1 MIGCTVGW
9 RRCSMQRREF
19 IPLLGGVAA
28 WSTAAQAQNST
39 ASYPDHPITLIVP
52 YAPGGGNDV
61 MARAVADPMGKSL
74 GQPLVV
80 ENRGGAGG
88 SVGTRQI
95 AKAPPAGY
103 TPRPCGTGTPA
114 TGPPRSQ
121 SRL

>member
-19 IPLLGGVAA
+19 ITLLGGVAA

-88 SVGTRQI
+88 AGRR
-95 AKAPPAGY
+95 PPK
-103 TPRPCGTGTPA
+103 PHSP
-114 TGPPRSQ
+114 PPR
-121 SRL
+121 RLP